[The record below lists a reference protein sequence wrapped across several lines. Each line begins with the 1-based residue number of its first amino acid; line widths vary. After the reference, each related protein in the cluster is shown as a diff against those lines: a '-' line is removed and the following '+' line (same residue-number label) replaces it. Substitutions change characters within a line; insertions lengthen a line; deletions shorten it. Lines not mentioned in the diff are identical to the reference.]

1 MAEMTGLGGEDWNE
15 ELAPSGMTS
24 YLLNNWSIFWSFT
37 TKIESVMGIKSRN
50 PRPKVGHILWA
61 LK

>member
-24 YLLNNWSIFWSFT
+24 YLLNKLVYRSPKIAGTTSSFC
-37 TKIESVMGIKSRN
+37 
-50 PRPKVGHILWA
+50 
-61 LK
+61 

>member
-24 YLLNNWSIFWSFT
+24 YLLNKLVYFLVIY
-37 TKIESVMGIKSRN
+37 
-50 PRPKVGHILWA
+50 H
-61 LK
+61 